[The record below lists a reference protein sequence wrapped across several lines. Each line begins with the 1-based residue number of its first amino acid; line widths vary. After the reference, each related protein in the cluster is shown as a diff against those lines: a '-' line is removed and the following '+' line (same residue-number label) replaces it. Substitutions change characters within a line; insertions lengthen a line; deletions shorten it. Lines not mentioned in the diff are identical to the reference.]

1 MPRVDKKLSRESV
14 LVLGAYGLIGFHIA
28 KTLEQ
33 AGFKVIGLGRNRS
46 TANRVYPSLNWR
58 IHDLRDLNEAAHW
71 QPVLEGV
78 DLVVN
83 AAGALQQSGDDNL
96 DVVHR
101 GMLESLLPVLA
112 QRGIGLVQISA
123 VGAELNA
130 DTAFMRTKAEGDQL
144 VREAEIDHWI
154 FKPGLVLA
162 PTAYG
167 GSALLRLNAAV
178 PIVQPLALPE
188 TKIQTVHVD
197 DIAGAVLMVAQ
208 GKVDTGIECDLV
220 EETEHSLENVVGEIR
235 NWLGFN
241 PARFRFVLPRW
252 ALSSISF
259 VADSLGHLGWRS
271 PLRSS
276 AVKVL
281 ETGIS
286 GDASHWRKWHDAPL
300 SSLSKTLE
308 AIPAR
313 AEDRLSARMAL
324 LMPLVI
330 AALAVFWFLSGI
342 IGVIS
347 LDEAARVLTNV
358 GWSSALA
365 KFSVVFWAVVDVA
378 LAVGILY
385 RPTAKLACL
394 CMIGVSLFYLAASTV
409 AVPTLW
415 LDPLGPLVKV
425 LPGILLALVARVML
439 ETR

>member
-1 MPRVDKKLSRESV
+1 M
-14 LVLGAYGLIGFHIA
+14 
-28 KTLEQ
+28 
-33 AGFKVIGLGRNRS
+33 
-46 TANRVYPSLNWR
+46 
-58 IHDLRDLNEAAHW
+58 
-71 QPVLEGV
+71 LEGV

-83 AAGALQQSGDDNL
+83 AAGALQESAGDNL
-96 DVVHR
+96 DMVHR

-112 QRGIGLVQISA
+112 ERGVGLVQISA

-130 DTAFMRTKAEGDQL
+130 DTAFMRTKAGGDQL
-144 VREAEIDHWI
+144 VREAGIDHWI

-208 GKVDTGIECDLV
+208 GKVDAGIVCDLV
-220 EETEHSLENVVGEIR
+220 EETGRSLEDIIGEIR

-241 PARFRFVLPRW
+241 PARFRLVLPSW

-259 VADSLGHLGWRS
+259 IADSLGHLGWRS

-286 GDASHWRKWHDAPL
+286 GDASQWRKWHDAPL
-300 SSLSKTLE
+300 SPLSKTL
-308 AIPAR
+308 AVMPAR

-330 AALAVFWFLSGI
+330 ATLAIFWFLSGI
-342 IGVIS
+342 LGVVS
-347 LDEAARVLTNV
+347 LSVAANVLTAV

-365 KFSVVFWAVVDVA
+365 KFSVAFWAVVDVA
-378 LAVGILY
+378 LAAGILY
-385 RPTAKLACL
+385 RLTAKLTCL

-409 AVPTLW
+409 TVPALW

-425 LPGILLALVARVML
+425 LPSILLALVTRVML

>member
-1 MPRVDKKLSRESV
+1 MPVVDKQLTNKTV
-14 LVLGAYGLIGFHIA
+14 LVLGAYGLIGFHLV
-28 KTLEQ
+28 KKLEQ
-33 AGFKVIGLGRNRS
+33 AGFNVIGLGRNRS
-46 TANRVYPSLNWR
+46 SAIRVYPSLDWR
-58 IHDLRDLNEAAHW
+58 IHDLRDFCEAAHW
-71 QPVLEGV
+71 QPVLDGV

-83 AAGALQQSGDDNL
+83 AAGALQESGDDNL
-96 DVVHR
+96 DIIHR

-112 QRGIGLVQISA
+112 ERGIGLVQISA
-123 VGAELNA
+123 VGAELDA

-144 VREAEIDHWI
+144 VREAGIDHWI
-154 FKPGLVLA
+154 FRPGLVLA

-208 GKVDTGIECDLV
+208 GKVDAGIECDLV
-220 EETEHSLENVVGEIR
+220 EETEHSLEDIIGEIR

-241 PARFRFVLPRW
+241 PPQFRLVLPRW

-286 GDASHWRKWHDAPL
+286 GDAPAWGKWHDGPL
-300 SSLSKTLE
+300 SPLSKTLE
-308 AIPAR
+308 VIPAR

-330 AALAVFWFLSGI
+330 ATLALFWFLSGI

-347 LDEAARVLTNV
+347 LGEATHVLTAI
-358 GWSSALA
+358 GWSPALA
-365 KFSVVFWAVVDVA
+365 KFSVVFWAIVDIA
-378 LAVGILY
+378 LAMCILY
-385 RPTAKLACL
+385 RPTAKLGCL
-394 CMIGVSLFYLAASTV
+394 GMIGVSLFYLLASTV
-409 AVPTLW
+409 TVPALW

-425 LPGILLALVARVML
+425 LPGILLALVARAML

>member
-1 MPRVDKKLSRESV
+1 MPMVDKKLSGKSV
-14 LVLGAYGLIGFHIA
+14 LVLGAYGLIGFHITQ
-28 KTLEQ
+28 KLEH
-33 AGFKVIGLGRNRS
+33 AGFNVIGLGRNRS
-46 TANRVYPSLNWR
+46 TANRVCPSLDWR
-58 IHDLRDLNEAAHW
+58 IHDLRDLNKAAHW

-83 AAGALQQSGDDNL
+83 AAGALQESAGDNL
-96 DVVHR
+96 DIVHR

-188 TKIQTVHVD
+188 TKIQTIHVD
-197 DIAGAVLMVAQ
+197 EIAGAVLMVAQ
-208 GKVDTGIECDLV
+208 GKVDAGIECDLV
-220 EETEHSLENVVGEIR
+220 EETGRNLEEIIDEIR
-235 NWLGFN
+235 NWLGFT
-241 PARFRFVLPRW
+241 PARFRFVLPSW

-286 GDASHWRKWHDAPL
+286 GDASQWRKWHDVPL

-308 AIPAR
+308 VMPAR

-330 AALAVFWFLSGI
+330 VVLAVFWFLSGI

-347 LDEAARVLTNV
+347 LDEAARVLTDV
-358 GWSSALA
+358 GWSLALA
-365 KFSVVFWAVVDVA
+365 KSSVVFWAIVDVA
-378 LAVGILY
+378 LAAGILY
-385 RPTAKLACL
+385 RPTAKLTCL

-409 AVPTLW
+409 AVPALW

-425 LPGILLALVARVML
+425 LPSILLALVARVML